1 MGLFCTW
8 SNHELLS
15 TCNWQLF
22 VFKNVIHLSSS
33 CQLFLKFFKCLA
45 MGQKK
50 IRLLKRR
57 PNKSCLCQSFYLT
70 FLLLGKRNSL
80 VTHKQRIPQSASF
93 FARIDILERTSLKSL
108 IQFYPKRIQIFGRDL
123 ERNIFEINHFKTS
136 VFFVSLFRNLDTDAT
151 MCQKPQ
157 RAFCFFSTRV
167 IFQRKTIVP
176 SVASIYWKYGRC
188 ATMMQ
193 LDFNLLKSTLYLDT
207 RGAIMI
213 YFISREP

>member
-1 MGLFCTW
+1 MPR
-8 SNHELLS
+8 NRP
-15 TCNWQLF
+15 
-22 VFKNVIHLSSS
+22 
-33 CQLFLKFFKCLA
+33 
-45 MGQKK
+45 KK

-108 IQFYPKRIQIFGRDL
+108 IQFYPKRIQIFGHDL
-123 ERNIFEINHFKTS
+123 ERNIFEINHFIKPPFFRLVISQLRHWCYYVSKTTTR
-136 VFFVSLFRNLDTDAT
+136 FL
-151 MCQKPQ
+151 
-157 RAFCFFSTRV
+157 FFSTRV

-188 ATMMQ
+188 ATTQ
-193 LDFNLLKSTLYLDT
+193 LDFNLLKSTLYVDA
-207 RGAIMI
+207 RSAIMI
-213 YFISREP
+213 YIHMYVSREP